1 MQSSSLTQVIWRF
14 IRPEIEELALYVLII
29 IGFIVSAFIRVNSAA
44 PLGDSYGT
52 KASFELINNSLKFIT
67 DGSDTV
73 AKLFTFGAWFAIGT
87 ALYAIVWFLIT
98 FSSGAFKDVTVASQY
113 VHPRT
118 FDKSTYWL
126 AIVSRIVVR
135 IAAAI
140 TLLLYITFWCGV
152 LAPAWHSSF
161 VSVFSDGI
169 MLSEISDLSITIIG
183 IGLTLHIGAM
193 IMRMLLLSSRYS
205 YQK

>member
-14 IRPEIEELALYVLII
+14 IRPEIEELALYVLIL
-29 IGFIVSAFIRVNSAA
+29 IGFIVSAFIRVNSTA

-52 KASFELINNSLKFIT
+52 TASFQLINSSLKFIT

-87 ALYAIVWFLIT
+87 TLYAIVWFLIT
-98 FSSGAFKDVTVASQY
+98 FSNGAFKDITVASQY

-118 FDKSTYWL
+118 FNKSSYWL
-126 AIVSRIVVR
+126 AIVSRTIVR

-140 TLLLYITFWCGV
+140 TLLLYTVFWSGV

-161 VSVFSDGI
+161 VSVFSNGVI
-169 MLSEISDLSITIIG
+169 LSEVSDLSITIIG
-183 IGLTLHIGAM
+183 IGLTLHVGAM
-193 IMRMLLLSSRYS
+193 LVRMILLRSRYS